1 MSEQASVMIHA
12 AGHAD
17 AEWINQF
24 LRERWGVTTTVVHNE
39 VIDAATLPALI
50 AGNRQGLATYRWH
63 QQDAELVTLN
73 AVPAGI
79 GTGSALI
86 ATLVARLRAEGC
98 ARLWVTTTNDNLSAL
113 RFYLRRGFRPGS
125 PATRSLL
132 SPFDHGDLRILP

>member
-1 MSEQASVMIHA
+1 MQTPNGSTNSCGSGGA
-12 AGHAD
+12 
-17 AEWINQF
+17 
-24 LRERWGVTTTVVHNE
+24 VTTTVVHDE
-39 VIDAATLPALI
+39 GIDAATLPALI
-50 AGNRQGLATYRWH
+50 AETARASPPIAGTSR
-63 QQDAELVTLN
+63 TLN
-73 AVPAGI
+73 AVLAGV